1 MAITAETSTL
11 QTLGKADL
19 EVILHLKM
27 SVASPDF
34 DIYKSLHGIV
44 LEMMTRNLGFR
55 SGKDQSETIIFRSNQ
70 FIYAVLLVSLAILLR
85 ISTSLY
91 GLCLLMLHLNT
102 NLY

>member
-1 MAITAETSTL
+1 MAIAAETSTL

-44 LEMMTRNLGFR
+44 AEMMTRKLLFR
-55 SGKDQSETIIFRSNQ
+55 SGRDYPEIIIFLSN
-70 FIYAVLLVSLAILLR
+70 
-85 ISTSLY
+85 
-91 GLCLLMLHLNT
+91 
-102 NLY
+102 